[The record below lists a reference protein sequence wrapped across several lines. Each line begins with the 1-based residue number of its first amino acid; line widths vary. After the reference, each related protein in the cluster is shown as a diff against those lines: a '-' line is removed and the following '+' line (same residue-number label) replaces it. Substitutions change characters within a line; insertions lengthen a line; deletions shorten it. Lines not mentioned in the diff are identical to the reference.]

1 MNAHTSVGP
10 LDRAARV
17 YIAGHRGL
25 VGSALLRT
33 FAGAGF
39 TNLLVRSRAE
49 LDLTDRAATFDF
61 VLESRPQ
68 VVIDAAA
75 RVGGILANDTYPAD
89 FLSENL
95 QIQVNLLDA
104 AVAARVPRL
113 LFLGSSCI
121 YPKLAPQP
129 IPESAL
135 LTGPLEPTNDAYAI
149 AKIAGI
155 LAVQA
160 VRRQHGLPWISAMPT
175 NLYGPGDNFSP
186 SGSHLLPALI
196 RRYDEAKASGAPNV
210 TNWGTGT
217 PRRELLHVDDLASAC
232 LYLLEHFDGPTHV
245 NVGTG
250 IDHTIGEIAE
260 MVASAVGYS
269 GETRWDPSKPDGT
282 PRKLLDVSVLREA
295 GWRPS
300 IALRDGIRRRWR
312 GIASTRERFGN
323 EAGPSRSEHLASQ
336 RHRGVALLCRTGL
349 GTQFLAPTAIAS
361 GQCRARCRGQFGAVR
376 QGSARR
382 GLSRAASSRSSRCPG
397 PLPSCSAAP
406 PRTRCGNAGAVRW
419 AMSMEP
425 SRSTSPATRAPA
437 VPSCR
442 C

>member
-1 MNAHTSVGP
+1 MTTDAPIGK
-10 LDRAARV
+10 LDRAAPV

-25 VGSALLRT
+25 VGSALVRK
-33 FAGAGF
+33 FQAEGF
-39 TNLLVRSRAE
+39 TNLLMRPRTE

-75 RVGGILANDTYPAD
+75 RVGGIMANNTYPAE

-121 YPKLAPQP
+121 YPKYAPQP
-129 IPESAL
+129 IVESAL

-155 LAVQA
+155 LQVQA
-160 VRRQHGLPWISAMPT
+160 VRRQYGLPWISAMPT

-196 RRYDEAKASGAPNV
+196 RRYEEAKAGGAPEV

-232 LYLLEHFDGPTHV
+232 LHLLERFDGPTHV

-250 IDHTIGEIAE
+250 VDHTIKEIAD
-260 MVASAVGYS
+260 MVAAAVGYS
-269 GETRWDPSKPDGT
+269 GETRWDSTRPDGT
-282 PRKLLDVSVLREA
+282 PRKLLDVSVLRKS
-295 GWRPS
+295 GWQSS
-300 IALRDGIRRRWR
+300 IALREGIEATVAWY
-312 GIASTRERFGN
+312 REH
-323 EAGPSRSEHLASQ
+323 AA
-336 RHRGVALLCRTGL
+336 T
-349 GTQFLAPTAIAS
+349 
-361 GQCRARCRGQFGAVR
+361 VR
-376 QGSARR
+376 K
-382 GLSRAASSRSSRCPG
+382 
-397 PLPSCSAAP
+397 
-406 PRTRCGNAGAVRW
+406 
-419 AMSMEP
+419 
-425 SRSTSPATRAPA
+425 
-437 VPSCR
+437 
-442 C
+442 